1 MSGTLFSN
9 KISSKK
15 INNKLKVKQLI
26 LESKNSKLTGEVI
39 MYNV

>member
-9 KISSKK
+9 VKI

-26 LESKNSKLTGEVI
+26 LESKNGKLTGEVI
-39 MYNV
+39 MYNF

>member
-1 MSGTLFSN
+1 MSETLISN
-9 KISSKK
+9 VKI

-26 LESKNSKLTGEVI
+26 LESKNIKLNGEVI

>member
-1 MSGTLFSN
+1 MSRTLFSN
-9 KISSKK
+9 VKK

-26 LESKNSKLTGEVI
+26 LESNNSKLTGEVI